1 MAAHRYWRTRFSI
14 ASSGSDIWLSE
25 LEYLAAG
32 TGIKVAPT
40 SSTASSTYSGG
51 YNVTALFDGIK
62 TSGSGWASAT
72 AACWVASDFTTP
84 VDIEAVRVFN
94 AWQTSSYDELP
105 VFGNVFLEYSDDNTN
120 WTEQSREVVGSSF
133 PGGDFTVGVYRQ
145 TGPNVQA
152 RYWRLSAL
160 ECYSESLTLSRLE
173 LWNSTVRVCQNATI
187 ASSFPPTAGDVS
199 TLKNEGTVGCNF
211 LYQQRKAFPDF
222 TWDAGVGNTMDV
234 LLVRMAGPSRSEFI
248 RNFTLSYSTDGVTW
262 TIHTSSYRCGLAFPG
277 ADILTEKPDADKLFT
292 PSIESVSALSPFKID
307 NTAKTINFDVGDV
320 TKLRAAIPVFPGVR
334 KYIEIKLPSDNT
346 YPWCIGIV
354 KADYFGPNSV
364 GINDI
369 GQYAGIGIY
378 KSHSTAYFFSQPMVG
393 NSSIAPGFTANS
405 VISIAID
412 SVIGLVTITTSSGKM
427 GFKDPKLAT
436 EGLFLVVGRDH
447 GYNNVYANQDR
458 LFTLNTG
465 QTAYTRPPPAGY
477 LGAFGSLYKYE
488 KTGIDSLAATY
499 TAPTNTDIAGD
510 TTNGDMMYV
519 TQSSKQAKY
528 EQYCGK
534 GYIKNRVYTKGS
546 PNNPAKKKIAL
557 FDMATNIFVAE
568 TVSDPTGLFEFKFLD
583 EKLKYV
589 AMALDELGQ
598 WEPACTGPLTPSIM
612 PMVTA

>member
-1 MAAHRYWRTRFSI
+1 M
-14 ASSGSDIWLSE
+14 
-25 LEYLAAG
+25 
-32 TGIKVAPT
+32 
-40 SSTASSTYSGG
+40 
-51 YNVTALFDGIK
+51 
-62 TSGSGWASAT
+62 
-72 AACWVASDFTTP
+72 
-84 VDIEAVRVFN
+84 
-94 AWQTSSYDELP
+94 
-105 VFGNVFLEYSDDNTN
+105 
-120 WTEQSREVVGSSF
+120 
-133 PGGDFTVGVYRQ
+133 
-145 TGPNVQA
+145 
-152 RYWRLSAL
+152 
-160 ECYSESLTLSRLE
+160 
-173 LWNSTVRVCQNATI
+173 
-187 ASSFPPTAGDVS
+187 
-199 TLKNEGTVGCNF
+199 KNEGTVGCNF
-211 LYQQRKAFPDF
+211 LYHQRKAFPDF
-222 TWDAGVGNTMDV
+222 TWDAGAGNTMDV

-292 PSIESVSALSPFKID
+292 PSIESTGALSPLKID
-307 NTAKTINFDVGDV
+307 NTAKTINFDAGDAI
-320 TKLRAAIPVFPGVR
+320 KLRAAIPVFPGVR

-378 KSHSTAYFFSQPMVG
+378 NFNSTAYFFSQPLAG

-412 SVIGLVTITTSSGKM
+412 SVTGTVTITTSSGKM

-458 LFTLNTG
+458 FFTLNTG

-488 KTGIDSLAATY
+488 KTGIDSLAVTY
-499 TAPTNTDIAGD
+499 TAPTNMDIVGD

-519 TQSSKQAKY
+519 TPSSKQAKY

-598 WEPACTGPLTPSIM
+598 WEPACTGPITPSIM
-612 PMVTA
+612 PMVTV